1 MDLLTYRLTGS
12 EPLIHPTNAA
22 AWGAFDLTNS
32 AFCYE
37 VTDKLNIPR
46 ALFPK
51 VASDYTVVGS
61 YNANGRAIE
70 NCRKRLLH
78 RLGKIKGRRQGN
90 HSKAFC
96 GRRDLQH
103 KSNRMDVIGKRS
115 ISKTKTAGDFTY
127 ESDIRFVDGNVAN

>member
-1 MDLLTYRLTGS
+1 MDLLTYRFTGS

-51 VASDYTVVGS
+51 VDSDYTVVGS

-78 RLGKIKGRRQGN
+78 RLGKIKGRRQ
-90 HSKAFC
+90 
-96 GRRDLQH
+96 
-103 KSNRMDVIGKRS
+103 
-115 ISKTKTAGDFTY
+115 
-127 ESDIRFVDGNVAN
+127 